1 MRSIHDLRR
10 RRRSGLTLLEL
21 AMSIAVMVVG
31 VSALA
36 STVVTGSALNQVSH
50 ETEIARKAIETKIDA
65 MRNTPF
71 AQVFATYDGVGGDD
85 PAGPNTAPGR
95 TFAVAGLTPLAGAP
109 GGVAGLITFPSTGPQ
124 LFENAVDTVVGMPRD
139 LNLDGVVDAVDH
151 AGDYMILPVR
161 VRVQWMGAAGPR
173 TIELQTQLS
182 GL

>member
-1 MRSIHDLRR
+1 MRSIHALRR
-10 RRRSGLTLLEL
+10 RRRAGLTLLEL
-21 AMSIAVMVVG
+21 AMAIAVMIVG

-50 ETEIARKAIETKIDA
+50 ETEIARKAIATQIDA
-65 MRNTPF
+65 MRNTQF
-71 AQVFATYDGVGGDD
+71 SQVFATYNGVGTDD
-85 PAGPNTAPGR
+85 PAGLNTAPGR
-95 TFAVAGLTPLAGAP
+95 TFAVPGLTPLAGAP
-109 GGVAGLITFPSTGPQ
+109 GGVAGLITFPSVGPT
-124 LFENAVDTVVGMPRD
+124 LFENAVDTVLGMPRD
-139 LNLDGVVDAVDH
+139 LNLDGAVDAVDH